1 MVYGGSQRGNARIEI
16 DENGQQQV
24 VYDDVDVSA
33 NNRHQSVGSAF
44 AKTTGQ
50 LFDPRKSM
58 LPYLLPYA
66 MWAGGTGAAVG
77 TGMENFVG
85 VGGPTTPGFGVP
97 AAAGGLPTG
106 PLAGV
111 LPHVGPAA
119 IGAGA
124 PAAVAP
130 AAASGMAKFMANPFV
145 SKMAGGFGEAVPSL
159 VMSAFMGPSKEEKA
173 QSKATLGMT
182 EAQRKQL
189 EQQNA
194 FREYMRPMVQQA
206 MQAMF
211 GRMPIAAQG
220 QFANGNFPQFP
231 GAQAPPRQSPF
242 TSPNGR
248 NAQPR
253 F

>member
-1 MVYGGSQRGNARIEI
+1 MAYGGSQRGNARIEL
-16 DENGQQQV
+16 DADGNQQV
-24 VYDDVDVSA
+24 VYDDQEVSA
-33 NNRHQSVGSAF
+33 NNRHQSVGAAF
-44 AKTTGQ
+44 GRTAGQ

-66 MWAGGTGAAVG
+66 MWAGGAGAAGG
-77 TGMENFVG
+77 TISGQAMGEVSG
-85 VGGPTTPGFGVP
+85 HMAP
-97 AAAGGLPTG
+97 ALAGGLPTTTL
-106 PLAGV
+106 PGV
-111 LPHVGPAA
+111 MPFVGPAA

-173 QSKATLGMT
+173 QAGANLALT
-182 EAQRKQL
+182 EEQKRKL
-189 EQQNA
+189 QQENQ

-206 MQAMF
+206 MQAMM
-211 GRMPIAAQG
+211 GRLPTHMQG
-220 QFANGNFPQFP
+220 QFANGSFPQMPSSYP
-231 GAQAPPRQSPF
+231 GANPRQSPF